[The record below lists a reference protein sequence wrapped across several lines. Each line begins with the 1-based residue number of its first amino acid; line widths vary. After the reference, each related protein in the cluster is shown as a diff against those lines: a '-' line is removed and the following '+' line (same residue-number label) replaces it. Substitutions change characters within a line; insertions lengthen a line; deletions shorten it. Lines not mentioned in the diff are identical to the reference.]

1 MKKIRIGFFVS
12 RNRENVVRSRNK
24 EKPIRR
30 RAMNLGGRNA
40 TFASQLEFSTN
51 IMLPG
56 RIESR
61 LYAKMFGHV
70 KETRRAFEVSV
81 SLCHAVKN
89 EGDAGI

>member
-1 MKKIRIGFFVS
+1 MKKVRIGFFVS

-40 TFASQLEFSTN
+40 TFASQLEFGTN
-51 IMLPG
+51 IMFRG
-56 RIESR
+56 ESR

>member
-1 MKKIRIGFFVS
+1 M
-12 RNRENVVRSRNK
+12 RSRNK

-30 RAMNLGGRNA
+30 RAMNLGGGRNA
-40 TFASQLEFSTN
+40 TFASQLEFGTN